1 MKHTTIARRIPR
13 RLLTVF
19 FATLLFAPAAAR
31 AAECPESSP
40 EDPQERR
47 RLAKEWFATA
57 ETAENTG
64 DDKEATRA
72 YACSYKMVAHPYT
85 AYNLARVAERSGETE
100 LALKMYKAYVALKPD
115 ATDQDVVKEKIKVLE
130 EKMAAADTAGAP
142 SETGLPETGP
152 SETGMEPTE
161 TTATETTP
169 PEPPADE
176 LTPPPQPKPAEVVER
191 PIEPEEGPPSHTWEW
206 VVGGVTVAALVG
218 GIVTNL
224 VARAKMDTCRTDANN
239 GLLATANDECNA
251 ARPMAYTS
259 YALFSVAAAGAALD
273 TVLIILNR
281 RGGESAGGEEEYSFG
296 PLLFPN
302 GGGLTARGRF

>member
-13 RLLTVF
+13 RLLAVP
-19 FATLLFAPAAAR
+19 FAMLLLAPGLAR

-47 RLAKEWFATA
+47 KLAKEWFSTA
-57 ETAENTG
+57 ETAENIG

-85 AYNLARVAERSGETE
+85 AFNLARVADRSGETE
-100 LALKMYKAYVALKPD
+100 LSLKMYKAYLALKPD
-115 ATDQDVVKEKIKVLE
+115 ATDQDEVREKIKAIE
-130 EKMAAADTAGAP
+130 EKIAAAKEGVP
-142 SETGLPETGP
+142 PETG
-152 SETGMEPTE
+152 TEPTE
-161 TTATETTP
+161 ATATETTM
-169 PEPPADE
+169 PEEAPDE

-191 PIEPEEGPPSHTWEW
+191 PNEPEPEEAAPSHTWEW
-206 VVGGVTVAALVG
+206 VVGGATVAALVG

-224 VARAKMDTCRTDANN
+224 VARAKMDTCKTDAKN
-239 GLLATANDECNA
+239 GLYATANDECNA

-259 YALFSVAAAGAALD
+259 YALFGVAAVGAALD

-281 RGGESAGGEEEYSFG
+281 RGGESTVEEGYTYG
-296 PLLFPN
+296 LLLLPN